1 MECLFI
7 FSNSVPPWS
16 SLTFP
21 TFTGLCYLQ
30 NHVALIVSVI
40 DLCVANFMGLVS
52 FQLESKL
59 LLCMETPFF
68 IAWVHGPEFNSGRQC
83 VLNITKVRNKYIT
96 KIVYNLLRW

>member
-1 MECLFI
+1 MSFHFLKFYATMELSHIPNFYC
-7 FSNSVPPWS
+7 
-16 SLTFP
+16 
-21 TFTGLCYLQ
+21 LCYLQ

-68 IAWVHGPEFNSGRQC
+68 IA
-83 VLNITKVRNKYIT
+83 
-96 KIVYNLLRW
+96 